1 MVSHIR
7 TGNAEKTKAKL
18 ELEEAKMH
26 VLISLGY
33 QMLNSTVLGKFQNKV
48 LL

>member
-18 ELEEAKMH
+18 ELEEAEMH

-33 QMLNSTVLGKFQNKV
+33 KMLSTVLGKFQNKV